1 MDEWGTAG
9 FKRPGQNFKNS
20 ISSGVGSRKSI
31 SGRRQET
38 GIQSA
43 VRFPHHAQDRV
54 DFEGLLC
61 FGSITIEPNWEE
73 VTDVLMIGGQIE
85 GEVGLNR
92 IRGMGEF
99 AGSLF
104 F

>member
-54 DFEGLLC
+54 DFEWLLC
-61 FGSITIEPNWEE
+61 FGFYTTWKKTKVNLLYKSRNFDLEPYTLHMEPGLKKQ
-73 VTDVLMIGGQIE
+73 VL
-85 GEVGLNR
+85 
-92 IRGMGEF
+92 
-99 AGSLF
+99 SDLF
-104 F
+104 T